1 MGGGDDEVGGDG
13 GRWDP
18 PHRLVPP
25 TPPNSPAT
33 SVRNPSATSSM
44 DASTSAQGIKLQQT
58 SYEKIPPTEMLETIP
73 NVIRGLDVNSDDD
86 VPCAPKYVLTHLHL
100 LTLLLQNI

>member
-18 PHRLVPP
+18 PHRVPP
-25 TPPNSPAT
+25 TPPNSPEI
-33 SVRNPSATSSM
+33 SLRNPSATSSM
-44 DASTSAQGIKLQQT
+44 DASTSVQGIKLQQT
-58 SYEKIPPTEMLETIP
+58 SYESIPPTEMLETIP
-73 NVIRGLDVNSDDD
+73 NVIRGPDVNTDDD